1 MWRETPSIEVLAAQ
15 IRTGVAIA
23 ATSQR
28 IVSATQAGSKAET
41 TPSTGSS
48 TNSPPSAVCGPS
60 GPPTTGTAI
69 SAIAAIPA

>member
-28 IVSATQAGSKAET
+28 IVSATQAGS
-41 TPSTGSS
+41 
-48 TNSPPSAVCGPS
+48 
-60 GPPTTGTAI
+60 
-69 SAIAAIPA
+69 